1 MNSLRSGRGRWLTTG
16 LFIIYGAVL
25 FYLVFLSNAYGR
37 NNQEILRYQ
46 NINLVPF
53 KTIINYLN
61 AWDVVNPSVVIT
73 NVYGNIAAFLP
84 FGFLGPIVFQRLR
97 RFLPLFIASF
107 LLSFS
112 IEMIQGLLGVG
123 VVDVDDLILNIF
135 GALIGY
141 GLYVLLA
148 KPFKKKAPL
157 DKGSV

>member
-73 NVYGNIAAFLP
+73 NVYGNIFVFLP
-84 FGFLGPIVFQRLR
+84 FGFLGPIVLQRLR
-97 RFLPLFIASF
+97 RFLPLFIYSF

-112 IEMIQGLLGVG
+112 IEMVQGLLGVG

-141 GLYVLLA
+141 GLYVVLA
-148 KPFKKKAPL
+148 KPFMKKIPL
-157 DKGSV
+157 EKG